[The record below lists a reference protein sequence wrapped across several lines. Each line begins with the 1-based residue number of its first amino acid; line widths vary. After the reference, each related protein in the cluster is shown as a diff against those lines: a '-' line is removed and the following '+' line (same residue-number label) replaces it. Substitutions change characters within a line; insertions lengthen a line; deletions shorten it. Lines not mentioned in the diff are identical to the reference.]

1 MMPDVE
7 SKARSLHAKSFG
19 KLAPKD
25 YKQLSKIL
33 AELRDI
39 LVANESAV

>member
-7 SKARSLHAKSFG
+7 SKARSLHAMSFG
-19 KLAPKD
+19 KLAPQD
-25 YKQLSKIL
+25 YKQLLKIL

-39 LVANESAV
+39 LVANESAA